1 MGEIYTQASRA
12 FNGDAFEK
20 STVFWVAVDYYER
33 AMRIPSCK
41 SDAESKIKFLNSYF
55 PNVEEIFFREL
66 SVGQRYTVGGWI
78 NETTSVRARQ

>member
-1 MGEIYTQASRA
+1 MMFSRMPRPPRQSL
-12 FNGDAFEK
+12 FDGP